1 MASMARPMCA
11 NGSAAERSAG
21 ASAGDRDVG
30 ELHGGRNGARSGWA
44 SSRYVMAAAIPSFLP
59 AAIAVRCG
67 ITDVMSHVGCVEA
80 CDHAGALRPGF
91 TAKTILPSDDGEVS
105 GE

>member
-1 MASMARPMCA
+1 
-11 NGSAAERSAG
+11 
-21 ASAGDRDVG
+21 
-30 ELHGGRNGARSGWA
+30 
-44 SSRYVMAAAIPSFLP
+44 MAAAILSFLP

-67 ITDVMSHVGCVEA
+67 ITDVMSHVGCLEA